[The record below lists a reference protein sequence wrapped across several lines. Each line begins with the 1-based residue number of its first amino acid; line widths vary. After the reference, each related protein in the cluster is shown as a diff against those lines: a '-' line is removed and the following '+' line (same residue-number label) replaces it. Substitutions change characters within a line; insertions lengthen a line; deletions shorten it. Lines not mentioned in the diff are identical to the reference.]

1 MKKLNFWL
9 LASLFV
15 AAFALSACGSDDDDT
30 SSSGDN
36 PGTPTSIEGKWVG
49 EWAAKPESEWK
60 GNWDG
65 LMWRYA
71 HKLYYTINADK
82 TFEIIES
89 ACWYST
95 DSSDK
100 EYDKP
105 SLSFDPARPKG
116 AYLVERI
123 SHHLRGKYTLSDNN
137 KITLDVDHEAW
148 GSTDVFDDKNADY
161 ELTWSYTISGNKLKI
176 GDGSVIPVSP
186 HSLIAY
192 DEMTWQG
199 K

>member
-1 MKKLNFWL
+1 
-9 LASLFV
+9 
-15 AAFALSACGSDDDDT
+15 
-30 SSSGDN
+30 
-36 PGTPTSIEGKWVG
+36 
-49 EWAAKPESEWK
+49 
-60 GNWDG
+60 
-65 LMWRYA
+65 MWRYA